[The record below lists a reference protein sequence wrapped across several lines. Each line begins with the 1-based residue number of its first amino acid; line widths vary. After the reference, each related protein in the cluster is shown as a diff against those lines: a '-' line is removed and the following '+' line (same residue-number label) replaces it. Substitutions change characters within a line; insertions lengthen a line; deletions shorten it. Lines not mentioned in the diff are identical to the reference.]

1 LVGQSFQRLPN
12 TGNIVFE
19 GIEAEAILHQLDQPG
34 ICVSSGS
41 ACTTGPLAP
50 SHVLTAMGIKLMRAR
65 GCGRISLGIYNT
77 DEEVDYLLKHLPGV
91 IARLREESPHKPAT
105 THAAPAEHEY
115 RMSRVWQQSCNQ
127 TRKLGSG
134 AKSLL
139 ASFCV

>member
-41 ACTTGPLAP
+41 ACTTGSLAP

-77 DEEVDYLLKHLPGV
+77 DEEVDYLLKHLPRG
-91 IARLREESPHKPAT
+91 IAKLREEPRDKLVT
-105 THAAPAEHEY
+105 TRTTLAEH
-115 RMSRVWQQSCNQ
+115 
-127 TRKLGSG
+127 
-134 AKSLL
+134 AHSL
-139 ASFCV
+139 